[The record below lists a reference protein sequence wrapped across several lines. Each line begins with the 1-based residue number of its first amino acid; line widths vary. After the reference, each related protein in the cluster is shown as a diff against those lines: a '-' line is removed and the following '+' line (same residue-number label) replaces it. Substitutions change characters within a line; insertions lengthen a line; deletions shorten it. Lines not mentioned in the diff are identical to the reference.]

1 MTYVKEVILEN
12 FMSYEYARIP
22 LSRGLNIITGPN
34 GAGKSTILLGI
45 SIAMG
50 QSHTERGRRLSDLI
64 RIGRDVARVS
74 IVLDNRE
81 VDGRRP
87 FPGIRSDE
95 VVFTRIIRGDGNYL
109 YEVNYRASSKA
120 EVRYLLGSV
129 GINPDNILIIM
140 HQNMIE
146 SFNFIDSRE
155 KVKLFEEALGISGL
169 RSRIVEARERL
180 ARIASEEEAV
190 RRRFRD
196 VESLMEKWREM
207 YRRWEEKRGLI
218 NELSRLEAM
227 YAWGRV
233 RNMEAELNSLRDL
246 ESRLRDE
253 KAGLEEEVSR
263 LRLSLRELEEDLKHL
278 YAVVR
283 DSFRDPGGN
292 PGLIDELI
300 GRIDGLR
307 LRYGDLRASEAVKT
321 YRIEVLERELHE
333 LGERIRRAE
342 GEARLLRMEASRYP
356 EIYPEKPL
364 SEILGEIR
372 AVKKMLEKYGDV
384 DETAAA
390 SYEYYRRLYEEY
402 RERLEEIVENRD
414 RLYKELERRVKRW
427 REELEKYVSRV
438 SDEFNRILARF
449 GATGYARLEDT
460 EDIETARLEIYVGYG
475 GATPTLL
482 DAYRQ
487 SGGERTVAAMA
498 FLLAMQR
505 LVKSPFRAVD
515 EFDVHMDP
523 RNRARVMELLMEYMS
538 SVGGQYLVITPGYIG
553 DYVRDAHVIV
563 VQKVEGRSGV
573 ALYSE

>member
-74 IVLDNRE
+74 IVLDNSE

-87 FPGIRSDE
+87 FPGFRTDE

-155 KVKLFEEALGISGL
+155 KVRLFEEALGISGL

-196 VESLMEKWREM
+196 VEALMEKWREM
-207 YRRWEEKRGLI
+207 YRRWEEKQGLI
-218 NELSRLEAM
+218 SELNRLEAM

-233 RNMEAELNSLRDL
+233 RNMESELNSLRDL

-253 KAGLEEEVSR
+253 RARLEEEISR
-263 LRLSLRELEEDLKHL
+263 LRMGLREVEEDLRHL
-278 YAVVR
+278 YSVVR
-283 DSFRDPGGN
+283 DAFGDAGAN
-292 PGLIDELI
+292 PALIDDLI
-300 GRIDGLR
+300 SRFDGLR

-321 YRIEVLERELHE
+321 YRMEVLARELEE

-342 GEARLLRMEASRYP
+342 GEVRLLRMEASRYP
-356 EIYPEKPL
+356 ETYPEKPL
-364 SEILGEIR
+364 TEILGEIR
-372 AVKKMLEKYGDV
+372 AVKRMLERYGDV

-402 RERLEEIVENRD
+402 REKLKEIVENRD

-427 REELEKYVSRV
+427 REELERYVSRV

-449 GATGYARLEDT
+449 GATGYARLEDP

-475 GATPTLL
+475 GSTPTLL

-487 SGGERTVAAMA
+487 SGGERTVAAMS

-538 SVGGQYLVITPGYIG
+538 GVGGQYLVITPGYIG
-553 DYVRDAHVIV
+553 EYVRDAHVIV